1 MKMGTEKVSLEELR
15 GIKAALHI
23 PVVAIGGINAENAWP
38 VMETAV
44 DGVAVVSAI
53 MDQTDI
59 REAARRLL
67 SLLKGAKR

>member
-1 MKMGTEKVSLEELR
+1 
-15 GIKAALHI
+15 
-23 PVVAIGGINAENAWP
+23 VVAIGGIKAENAKP
-38 VMETAV
+38 VMETGV

-59 REAARRLL
+59 REAARQLL